1 MSKKKRGERWKRGMG
16 MVVEGKKERMKSLFD
31 GMDMFMCN
39 SILSEHEC
47 NQVRN
52 SGSNVGLAL

>member
-1 MSKKKRGERWKRGMG
+1 MG

-31 GMDMFMCN
+31 GMDMFMCI

-47 NQVRN
+47 NRVRN